1 MDTLTPKSVIATVDP
16 DEEARRGIPNPTQAQ
31 AEGAVRTL
39 IHWAGDDPER
49 IGLLDTPA
57 RVVRA
62 YQEFFAGYQED
73 PQEILERTF
82 EDIEGY
88 KDMVLMR
95 DIEVLSHCEHHMV
108 PMIGKAHVAYLPDRR
123 VVGIS
128 KLARVVEIFA
138 RRLQSQEVLTV
149 QIAEAIETALQP
161 RGVAVLIEAEHQCMT
176 TRGTKM
182 RDVDT
187 VTWHFTGQFRDDERL
202 ERRFLSMTR
211 GTGRG
216 PE

>member
-1 MDTLTPKSVIATVDP
+1 MDTLTPKSVIPSVDP
-16 DEEARRGIPNPTQAQ
+16 DEEARQGIPNPTQAQ

-39 IHWAGDDPER
+39 IHWAGDDPDR
-49 IGLLDTPA
+49 LGLLDTPA

-73 PQEILERTF
+73 PEDVLERTF

-108 PMIGKAHVAYLPDRR
+108 PIVGKAHVAYIPHRR

-128 KLARVVEIFA
+128 KLARVVEIFS
-138 RRLQSQEVLTV
+138 RRLQSQEAMTV
-149 QIAEAIETALQP
+149 QIAETIEKVLQP
-161 RGVAVLIEAEHQCMT
+161 QGVAVLIEAEHQCMT

-187 VTWHFTGQFRDDERL
+187 VTWHFTGRFEEEERL
-202 ERRFLSMTR
+202 ERRFLSMTH
-211 GTGRG
+211 GSGRSS
-216 PE
+216 E

>member
-1 MDTLTPKSVIATVDP
+1 MDTLTPKSVIETVDP

-39 IHWAGDDPER
+39 IYWAGDDPAR
-49 IGLLDTPA
+49 NGLLETPA

-62 YQEFFAGYQED
+62 YEEFFAGYQED
-73 PQEILERTF
+73 PEEVLERTF

-108 PMIGKAHVAYLPDRR
+108 PIVGKAHVAYLPDRR

-138 RRLQSQEVLTV
+138 RRLQSQESMTV
-149 QIAEAIETALQP
+149 QIAETIEKVLQP
-161 RGVAVLIEAEHQCMT
+161 KGVAVLIEAEHQCMT

-187 VTWHFTGQFRDDERL
+187 VTWHFTGRFESDERL
-202 ERRFLSMTR
+202 ERRFLAMTR
-211 GTGRG
+211 GPGRG

>member
-1 MDTLTPKSVIATVDP
+1 MDTLTPKSVIPSVDP
-16 DEEARRGIPNPTQAQ
+16 VEEARQGIPNPTQAQ

-39 IHWAGDDPER
+39 IHWAGDDPDR
-49 IGLLDTPA
+49 LGLLDTPA

-73 PQEILERTF
+73 PEDVLERTF

-108 PMIGKAHVAYLPDRR
+108 PIVGKAHAAYIPHRR

-128 KLARVVEIFA
+128 KLARVVEIFS
-138 RRLQSQEVLTV
+138 RRLQSQEAMTV
-149 QIAEAIETALQP
+149 QIAETIEKVLQP
-161 RGVAVLIEAEHQCMT
+161 QGVAVLIEAEHQCMT

-187 VTWHFTGQFRDDERL
+187 VTWHFTGRFEEEERL
-202 ERRFLSMTR
+202 ERRFLSMTH
-211 GTGRG
+211 GSGRSS
-216 PE
+216 E

>member
-1 MDTLTPKSVIATVDP
+1 MDTLTPKSVISTVDP

-39 IHWAGDDPER
+39 IHWAGDDPDR
-49 IGLLDTPA
+49 LGLLETPA

-73 PQEILERTF
+73 PEEVLERTF

-108 PMIGKAHVAYLPDRR
+108 PIVGKAHVAYLPDRR

-138 RRLQSQEVLTV
+138 RRLQSQEAMTV
-149 QIAEAIETALQP
+149 QVAETIEKVLQP
-161 RGVAVLIEAEHQCMT
+161 KGVAVLVEAQHQCMT

-187 VTWHFTGQFRDDERL
+187 VTWHFTGRFDEEERL
-202 ERRFLSMTR
+202 ERRFLSMVH
-211 GTGRG
+211 GKARG

>member
-1 MDTLTPKSVIATVDP
+1 MDTLTPKSVIETVDP

-39 IHWAGDDPER
+39 IYWAGDDPER
-49 IGLLDTPA
+49 NGLLETPA

-62 YQEFFAGYQED
+62 YEEFFAGYQED
-73 PQEILERTF
+73 PEEVLERTF

-108 PMIGKAHVAYLPDRR
+108 PIIGKAHVAYLPDRR

-138 RRLQSQEVLTV
+138 RRLQSQETMTV
-149 QIAEAIETALQP
+149 QIAQTIEKVLQP
-161 RGVAVLIEAEHQCMT
+161 KGVAVLIEAEHQCMT
-176 TRGTKM
+176 TRGTRM

-187 VTWHFTGQFRDDERL
+187 VTWHFTGQFESDERL

-211 GTGRG
+211 GLG
-216 PE
+216 